1 MKDAEP
7 SPAEEELQPDVTT
20 SSLQSAA
27 SNGMQNGTAA
37 TRDEPSQSWAN
48 KGGRSVEDLQA
59 NFSAL
64 RMTRSETSRKSIQV
78 RSNFNDSMRSYL
90 AEVRLTRALP
100 VLEPHGSFMFF
111 WNPTMFLL
119 TIYAVVALPVDIA
132 FSWWEPSVA
141 YKVWNIIADCVF
153 ILDMAIICNTGIVQD
168 DMVIYQRKDIARHYA
183 ATWLPIDI
191 ASNFPLDWFLGRSG
205 QHRKLVK
212 FLKMPKILRF
222 VRLLR
227 SLKDQV
233 HFIGPAAVFLG
244 MILFAHYGCCIWVF
258 SILDPSCQDGINFN
272 ACPNPAGTYA
282 EGLSVAIAALSG
294 SDAWT
299 RFIYGAGS
307 GSRIAKFR
315 KMAPL
320 NGWEEM
326 FSCYIS
332 LFGYILLA
340 CLFGTVNH
348 AMSYMNQR
356 GQNRFCKLKERQL
369 DMKASQIPFE
379 LQMRVQATYE
389 HAWMFGDWH
398 DGFLTDDMLS
408 IDLRRNLAFH
418 IYGPALLA
426 VPMFSKIAE
435 NHSNDLKCISQ
446 KITCKVFTP
455 GDLIIQCGERA
466 HELFLV
472 FAGVAQPVDKQG
484 NNMRVLLKRGDFF
497 GEICF
502 LFPGRRRTA
511 SVVCV
516 EFCRLMV
523 LTLNVFE
530 ELGLEHLLHTIR
542 ENCATKMDMY
552 ELNDTACELPAHM
565 SRLSAN
571 HVVLPGETLA
581 RLQHAF
587 ETEKRISVAHHRLL
601 SNYSLNPV
609 SENRPFNEQE
619 PDVTDPYSSVESPH
633 VSAEL
638 VDVDVP
644 AAAPSGFQPQGAA
657 SIGPATSLAMSNS
670 SSSKLDRT
678 APSFDEPLEID
689 DRPTTSASNP
699 TLSRSPTWGER
710 KKMKVAKPSKSAED
724 TLQQSAS
731 SRSLGGEVTAPKPA
745 SKAGALRLAP
755 KAPDAQLGLA
765 IKALAELHEA
775 SERNTAEILARL
787 QEVEMKQ
794 AQLVEI
800 TAKLSKSQPDLSLSS
815 IVTGKKVSD
824 KIASGWSSR
833 YKATK
838 AARVVTQTE

>member
-1 MKDAEP
+1 MTDAEP
-7 SPAEEELQPDVTT
+7 SPAEEKLQPIVTFP
-20 SSLQSAA
+20 LQPTVHERHG
-27 SNGMQNGTAA
+27 SNGMQNGMAPA
-37 TRDEPSQSWAN
+37 MSYAN
-48 KGGRSVEDLQA
+48 KGVRSSNMDHWR
-59 NFSAL
+59 S
-64 RMTRSETSRKSIQV
+64 RRSENSRQTIQV
-78 RSNFNDSMRSYL
+78 SGKQNFKDSICSYL
-90 AEVRLTRALP
+90 AEVRITRAFP
-100 VLEPHGSFMFF
+100 VLEPHGSFMHF

-119 TIYAVVALPVDIA
+119 TIYAVVALPFDIA
-132 FSWWEPSVA
+132 FSWWEPSVV
-141 YKVWNIIADCVF
+141 YQVWNIIADCIF

-168 DMVIYQRKDIARHYA
+168 DMVVYQRKDILRHYA

-205 QHRKLVK
+205 RHRKLVK

-258 SILDPSCQDGINFN
+258 SILDPSCQDGRNHD
-272 ACPNPAGTYA
+272 ACPPPAGTYA
-282 EGLSVAIAALSG
+282 EGLSVAIAAISG
-294 SDAWT
+294 SDSWT

-320 NGWEEM
+320 DGWEEM
-326 FSCYIS
+326 FSCYVT

-356 GQNRFCKLKERQL
+356 GQSRFCKLKDRQH
-369 DMKASQIPFE
+369 DMKASHIPYE

-398 DGFLTDDMLS
+398 DGFLTDEMLS
-408 IDLRRNLAFH
+408 LDLRRNLAFH

-426 VPMFSKIAE
+426 VPMFSKMAE
-435 NHSNDLKCISQ
+435 TNINDLKCISQ

-455 GDLIIQCGERA
+455 GDLIIQCGEKA
-466 HELFLV
+466 TELFLI
-472 FAGVAQPVDKQG
+472 FAGVAQPMDKQG
-484 NNMRVLLKRGDFF
+484 NSMQVLLKRGDFF

-530 ELGLEHLLHTIR
+530 ELGLEHLLDMVR

-552 ELNDTACELPAHM
+552 ELNDTECELPAHM

-581 RLQHAF
+581 RLQQAF
-587 ETEKRISVAHHRLL
+587 ETEKRISVAHHRSL
-601 SNYSLNPV
+601 SHFHGSV
-609 SENRPFNEQE
+609 SEDRPFMNEQE
-619 PDVTDPYSSVESPH
+619 PDVTDPYSSVDSPH
-633 VSAEL
+633 VSADL
-638 VDVDVP
+638 VDVDVIAGDASSSAMSKSASSKSARKAP
-644 AAAPSGFQPQGAA
+644 AA
-657 SIGPATSLAMSNS
+657 I
-670 SSSKLDRT
+670 
-678 APSFDEPLEID
+678 DELEMD
-689 DRPTTSASNP
+689 DRPTTSASSPNL
-699 TLSRSPTWGER
+699 TISRSPTWGD
-710 KKMKVAKPSKSAED
+710 KKKKKVVKPSIASED
-724 TLQQSAS
+724 APQQSAS
-731 SRSLGGEVTAPKPA
+731 SQSAVGEVAAPKPA
-745 SKAGALRLAP
+745 SKAVALRAAP
-755 KAPDAQLGLA
+755 KAPDAQLGPA

-775 SERNTAEILARL
+775 AERSTAEILGRL
-787 QEVEMKQ
+787 QEVEMRQK
-794 AQLVEI
+794 QLVDI
-800 TAKLSKSQPDLSLSS
+800 TAKLSKSQGLGIVMANASLSG
-815 IVTGKKVSD
+815 IVMAKNASD
-824 KIASGWSSR
+824 KIATGWSSR
-833 YKATK
+833 VKAKK
-838 AARVVTQTE
+838 AGKVVTQTE